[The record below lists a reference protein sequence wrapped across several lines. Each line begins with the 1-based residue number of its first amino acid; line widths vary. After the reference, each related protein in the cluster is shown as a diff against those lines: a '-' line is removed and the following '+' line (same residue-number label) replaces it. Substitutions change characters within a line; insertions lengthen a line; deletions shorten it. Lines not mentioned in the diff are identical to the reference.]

1 LSGSQRRRELVHGL
15 RCNLETSHHDF
26 AWPRGEEVQ
35 IFGKKRLSDLA
46 EAGGLFAA
54 LGGLHH
60 GYGDESAS
68 GYRRDRVGPV
78 DIDVDVNVEAIGSG
92 EL

>member
-1 LSGSQRRRELVHGL
+1 MSMQSQASAFRLSKTER
-15 RCNLETSHHDF
+15 
-26 AWPRGEEVQ
+26 AGEEVQ